1 MNHSLSCKK
10 AFTMTDT
17 KIFPLPPNF
26 DMDKMIQQITQM
38 YQAKGFTVMAMP
50 MGTGAVID
58 FRKDDGGITKYL
70 GLALGVKAN
79 IMVQNGNMIINF
91 SDAEWTGKIVGLVIG
106 WVFCLIPFI
115 IALIGSFRQ
124 LELPNSIGNDIQ
136 MIVGGLMY

>member
-1 MNHSLSCKK
+1 MNHSLSFKK

-26 DMDKMIQQITQM
+26 DMDEMIQQITQM